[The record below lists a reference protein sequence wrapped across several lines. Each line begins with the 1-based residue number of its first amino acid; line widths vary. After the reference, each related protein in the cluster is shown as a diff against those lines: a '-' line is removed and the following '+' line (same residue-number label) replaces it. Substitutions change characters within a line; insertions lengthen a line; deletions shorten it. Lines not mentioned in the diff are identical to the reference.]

1 MWKIH
6 KIYYS
11 LIGEGFFT
19 GTPAV
24 FICFAGCNLRCS
36 FCDAANLEGSN
47 MSLYQIVNEIKKY
60 PNAHH
65 IVLTGGEPAIFID
78 QDFVDAIKR
87 TGKRI
92 IIETNGTKA
101 LPDGIDWIT
110 LSPKYSF
117 AGGDA
122 APLLLKE
129 CNELRVVYLG
139 QDISQYEGIKA
150 DYRYL
155 QPCFCEEEEMRK
167 YILHSASM
175 PCFQTTVGPF
185 PSRLSDSSAIYNSL
199 PRALTSLFSTENKK
213 IFN

>member
-101 LPDGIDWIT
+101 LPDGSDWIT

-167 YILHSASM
+167 YILHSCINAVLSNDGWALSL
-175 PCFQTTVGPF
+175 QTQ
-185 PSRLSDSSAIYNSL
+185 RLIGN
-199 PRALTSLFSTENKK
+199 
-213 IFN
+213 I